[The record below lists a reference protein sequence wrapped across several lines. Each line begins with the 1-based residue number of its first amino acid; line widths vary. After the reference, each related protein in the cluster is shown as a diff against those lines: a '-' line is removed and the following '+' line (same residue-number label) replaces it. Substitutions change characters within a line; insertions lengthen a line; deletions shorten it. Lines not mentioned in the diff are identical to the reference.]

1 MGRKVKTVPTPRGSR
16 RPWFLG
22 LTTMETPNGTSI
34 GTSVFV
40 GGVDSWEPKESSF
53 CSRVFKCFFRVFKTF
68 LVGLATGRAVVL

>member
-40 GGVDSWEPKESSF
+40 GVWTHGSPRNHLSAV
-53 CSRVFKCFFRVFKTF
+53 VFKCFFRIFKTF
-68 LVGLATGRAVVL
+68 LVGLATDRAVVL